1 MEKQTLTF
9 TALPNGFAPDGS
21 PRVSVFISQRL
32 WSDTAGAGNTTL
44 DKYPDQL
51 NWPARVP
58 TIKWEASINGG
69 PGIPLTE
76 PASELDP
83 ALWSALFHNTTQ
95 VKPFRFEDFRGM
107 PIESF
112 PIFAIHDTIR
122 GVYGRASSDAGYGA
136 GENRPGLGVLAND
149 KDLIAIARPT
159 LPDPEPPWNPVGTAP
174 IPFPDAPPVKEK
186 PQPGPDLPPPEPVEK
201 GCGCGCLGWPFE
213 LLRKILGLKDEDA
226 KGGTPP
232 VYDVPPS
239 TPAPTPSFK
248 TDVTPPPP
256 PPPPTPPKSFLPPPL
271 NADQQKTQA
280 AFDSLDAFLKPFAG
294 AEPDLPTAAQLAETW
309 DFHQAISSLG
319 DYPRILRRLG
329 LVLDLELPA
338 GTPLPANGTFQVKAT
353 GVDFNVDFQPGTT
366 PVSLRTRFISSPN
379 LFTAAPRPVQPE
391 IENGFLR
398 VDDTLRFRVI
408 QNDVAGDATKLRN
421 AATYALRFALAADR
435 PGNVPADG
443 GLPALRTIG
452 ISLVRDEVKAGLAD
466 QFLRSCSLN
475 LFVAGKD
482 SSPKSQPV
490 VPSGADPAASDE
502 LFAEDLVRGYR
513 IDVFDT
519 KTGVWRSLCERQ
531 GTYRFLEIPGPP
543 QTADDEGFVQ
553 FAATEPRD
561 PAAPK
566 TLRAGET
573 LFTWNGWS
581 LSAPRPG
588 KAIMPNDSHADPAN
602 TAVTPFRIEATFKAK
617 PGSLPRLRFGR
628 QYRLR
633 ARVADLAG
641 NSVTNPDDAS
651 YNDDVTQ
658 KTPEFTALRYEPLAP
673 PILMLQSAPVEAES
687 VERLVIR
694 TPAIGG
700 LGTTTARH
708 VAPPK
713 TSQLMAEMHGGFDNG
728 VVDGSAAGY
737 AKASRESNS
746 VNDGAQQTTPA
757 LDGLPGSI
765 PAKPKES
772 DPWIQ
777 PAPLVTVNYLPDPQA
792 HGVAF
797 VGLPGEA
804 SPDGITTVMFAN
816 AWPNLK
822 PFRIE
827 LVPIPVGTPSNPP
840 NFAGDT
846 LTVELAP
853 SQRATVR
860 INSLLDPADLD
871 VRGVWQ
877 WTDELAPANLAQV
890 RTSVIKGKH
899 WAHLPW
905 RDITLVY
912 ATQKPLEP
920 PVINTLDPAKNLGE
934 TFAVVGGDIT
944 VHAASTARIQ
954 LLANWTDPIDD
965 PATDP
970 PGGPPVVP
978 TFQTQNAHVCE
989 IEVPE
994 GVTHVAIKDSGTN
1007 AKPKHEF
1014 NDTKYHRVQYTPV
1027 AVTRFREYFPAITNT
1042 PANTTLVGPGFDVDV
1057 LNSAR
1062 PDMPKFLYAVPVFEW
1077 DSPPGTPGVVKRL
1090 RTGGGLRIYLD
1101 RTWFSSGAGEL
1112 LGVVF
1117 QESTNFLS
1125 LDVDFRRLVTIWGAD
1140 PIWHANPAPDQA
1152 QKKNFKNAVEA
1163 LSGKLLQEDS
1173 SAVVSVVGYEVNFD
1187 AERRLWFA
1195 DVRIE
1200 TGDAYW
1206 PFVRLALA
1214 RFQPKS
1220 VNDAHISQ
1228 IVRADFIQLPP
1239 ERLAEITVGGPSV
1252 HLKVTGPTYFR
1263 SEVVNT
1269 VKDFPF
1275 FSGSPTS
1282 NGLSEIEAVIEE
1294 RDAADDPGNELSW
1307 KPIDASRV
1315 LLIQNPATPGEWEGD
1330 VPFTTP
1336 LAPGLMR
1343 LTLKEFEWYRTDDA
1357 DSQDA
1362 PRQQIRV
1369 ARRLVY
1375 ADVFAL

>member
-9 TALPNGFAPDGS
+9 TALPNGFASDGS

-32 WSDTAGAGNTTL
+32 WSDTPGAANVTL

-51 NWPARVP
+51 NWPARLSALS
-58 TIKWEASINGG
+58 WEASISGG
-69 PGIPLTE
+69 PAIPLSE

-83 ALWSALFHNTTQ
+83 ALWSALFHETTQ
-95 VKPFRFEDFRGM
+95 VKPFRFEDLRGI

-112 PIFAIHDTIR
+112 PTFEIHDTIR
-122 GVYGRASSDAGYGA
+122 GVYGRASSDPAYGA
-136 GENRPGLGVLAND
+136 GSDRPDLGVLATD
-149 KDLIAIARPT
+149 PDLSAIARPT
-159 LPDPEPPWNPVGTAP
+159 LPEPEPPWNPVQTAP
-174 IPFPDAPPVKEK
+174 TPFPGAPPVTEK
-186 PQPGPDLPPPEPVEK
+186 PEPALDLPPPEPGR
-201 GCGCGCLGWPFE
+201 GCGCGCLAWPLE
-213 LLRKILGLKDEDA
+213 ILRRILGLPKHDA
-226 KGGTPP
+226 KGGSPP

-256 PPPPTPPKSFLPPPL
+256 PPPPPPPKSFLPPPL
-271 NADQQKTQA
+271 SPAQLKIRA

-294 AEPDLPTAAQLAETW
+294 AEPPLPTAAQLAATW

-319 DYPRILRRLG
+319 DYPRMLRRLG
-329 LVLDLELPA
+329 LVIDLVMPA
-338 GTPLPANGTFQVKAT
+338 GTPIPANGTIKVTAT
-353 GVDFNVDFQPGTT
+353 GVVFQAGTT
-366 PVSLRTRFISSPN
+366 TVSPRTRFTSAPN

-391 IENGFLR
+391 IANGFLR
-398 VDDTLRFRVI
+398 VDDTARFRVI
-408 QNDVAGDATKLRN
+408 QHDVAGDATKLRN
-421 AATYALRFALAADR
+421 VSTYALRFAIPADR
-435 PGNVPADG
+435 PGNVPGDG

-452 ISLVRDEVKAGLAD
+452 VSLVRHEIKTELAN
-466 QFLRSCSLN
+466 QFLRSCALN
-475 LFVAGKD
+475 RFVAAQD
-482 SSPKSQPV
+482 LSPEPPPV
-490 VPSGADPAASDE
+490 SPSGAPPAPTDE

-531 GTYRFLEIPGPP
+531 GTYRFLEAAGGPRDE
-543 QTADDEGFVQ
+543 TAGDEGFVQ

-581 LSAPRPG
+581 LAAPRPG
-588 KAIMPNDSHADPAN
+588 KAIMPDDTHADPVN
-602 TAVTPFRIEATFKAK
+602 TAVTPFKIETTFKAK
-617 PGSLPRLRFGR
+617 PASLPRLRFGR
-628 QYRLR
+628 KYQLR

-641 NSVTNPDDAS
+641 NSVTNPDEAS

-673 PILMLQSAPVEAES
+673 PILMLQSAPVEGES
-687 VERLVIR
+687 VERLVLR

-700 LGTTTARH
+700 LGATTVRH

-713 TSQLMAEMHGGFDNG
+713 TSQLMAELHGRFDNG
-728 VVDGSAAGY
+728 VVDGSATGY
-737 AKASRESNS
+737 TLASRESNS
-746 VNDGAQQTTPA
+746 VNEGAQQTKPA
-757 LDGLPGSI
+757 LDGLPGTI
-765 PAKPKES
+765 PAVPTES

-792 HGVAF
+792 RGVAF
-797 VGLPGEA
+797 FGLPGET
-804 SPDGITTVMFAN
+804 SPDGITVVTFAN
-816 AWPNLK
+816 AWPDLK

-827 LVPIPVGTPSNPP
+827 LVPIPVGSSPNPP
-840 NFAGDT
+840 NFAADT
-846 LTVELAP
+846 LKVELAP

-860 INSLLDPADLD
+860 INSLLDPGDLD
-871 VRGVWQ
+871 KRGVWQ
-877 WTDELAPANLAQV
+877 WTDELGPPNLAQV
-890 RTSVIKGKH
+890 KNSLIKGRH

-920 PVINTLDPAKNLGE
+920 PDILALNPLKKLGE
-934 TFAVVGGDIT
+934 TFAVVSGKIK
-944 VHAASTARIQ
+944 VHSASTARIQ

-965 PATDP
+965 PASDP
-970 PGGPPVVP
+970 LTGLPTVP
-978 TFQTQNAHVCE
+978 TFQIQNAHVCE

-994 GVTHVAIKDSGTN
+994 AVSPVDIKDSGTN
-1007 AKPKHEF
+1007 TEPKHEF
-1014 NDTKYHRVQYTPV
+1014 NDTKYHRVKYTPV
-1027 AVTRFREYFPAITNT
+1027 GTTRFREYFPPSTNT
-1042 PANTTLVGPGFDVDV
+1042 PANTTVAGTGFDVDV

-1062 PDMPKFLYAVPVFEW
+1062 PAMPKYLYAVPVFEW
-1077 DSPPGTPGVVKRL
+1077 DTPPATPGVVKR
-1090 RTGGGLRIYLD
+1090 RRQGGGLRIYLD
-1101 RTWFSSGAGEL
+1101 RPWFSSGSGEL

-1117 QESTNFLS
+1117 QEATNFLT
-1125 LDVDFRRLVTIWGAD
+1125 LDVEFRRLVTIWGAD

-1152 QKKNFKNAVEA
+1152 EKIHFKNTVDD
-1163 LSGKLLQEDS
+1163 LSGPLLQEDP
-1173 SAVVSVVGYEVNFD
+1173 SANVTVVGYEVNFD

-1195 DVRIE
+1195 DIRIE

-1220 VNDAHISQ
+1220 INDAHISK

-1239 ERLAEITVGGPSV
+1239 ERLAEISLSGASV

-1263 SEVVNT
+1263 SEVIDTIGNNL
-1269 VKDFPF
+1269 PF
-1275 FSGSPTS
+1275 FGGAPTS
-1282 NGLSEIEAVIEE
+1282 NGLSEIEAFIEE
-1294 RDAADDPGNELSW
+1294 RNAADDPANELSW
-1307 KPIDASRV
+1307 KPIDATRV
-1315 LLIQNPATPGEWEGD
+1315 LLVQNPATPGEWEGD
-1330 VPFTTP
+1330 VPLTSP

-1357 DSQDA
+1357 ISQDA
-1362 PRQQIRV
+1362 PRTQIRI

>member
-44 DKYPDQL
+44 DKYPDQI
-51 NWPARVP
+51 NWPARVAAL
-58 TIKWEASINGG
+58 TWEASINGG
-69 PGIPLTE
+69 PAIPLTE
-76 PASELDP
+76 PLSELDP
-83 ALWSALFHNTTQ
+83 ALWSALFHDTTQ
-95 VKPFRFEDFRGM
+95 VKPFAFEDFRGM

-112 PIFAIHDTIR
+112 PTFAIHDMIR
-122 GVYGRASSDAGYGA
+122 GVYGRASSDPAYGE
-136 GENRPGLGVLAND
+136 GKNRPGLDVLAAD
-149 KDLIAIARPT
+149 TDLIAIARPT
-159 LPDPEPPWNPVGTAP
+159 LPDPEPPWNPVETAAT
-174 IPFPDAPPVKEK
+174 PFPDAPPVKEK
-186 PQPGPDLPPPEPVEK
+186 PEPGPDLPPPEPIEK
-201 GCGCGCLGWPFE
+201 GCGCGCLAWPLE
-213 LLRKILGLKDEDA
+213 ILRRILGLPKKDA
-226 KGGTPP
+226 KGGAAP

-239 TPAPTPSFK
+239 TPAATPSFK

-256 PPPPTPPKSFLPPPL
+256 PAPPTPPKSFLPPPL
-271 NADQQKTQA
+271 SAAQLQTQA

-294 AEPDLPTAAQLAETW
+294 AEPKLPTAAQLAATW

-319 DYPRILRRLG
+319 DYPKMLRRLG
-329 LVLDLELPA
+329 LVLDLVMPA
-338 GTPLPANGTFQVKAT
+338 GTVIPANGTIEVTGKNVVFQA
-353 GVDFNVDFQPGTT
+353 GTT
-366 PVSLRTRFISSPN
+366 LVSPRTRFVSAPN

-391 IENGFLR
+391 ITNGFLR

-408 QNDVAGDATKLRN
+408 QNDVVGDATKLRN
-421 AATYALRFALAADR
+421 AATFALRFALAADR
-435 PGNVPADG
+435 PGNVPGDS
-443 GLPALRTIG
+443 GLPALRTVG
-452 ISLVRDEVKAGLAD
+452 ISLVKNEVTTELSD
-466 QFLRSCSLN
+466 QFLRSCALN
-475 LFVAGKD
+475 LFVASKD
-482 SSPKSQPV
+482 LSPLPPPV
-490 VPSGADPAASDE
+490 APGGAPPALSDE

-531 GTYRFLEIPGPP
+531 GTYRFLEAAGGPRNE
-543 QTADDEGFVQ
+543 TADDEGFVQ

-566 TLRAGET
+566 SLRAGET

-581 LSAPRPG
+581 LAAPRPG
-588 KAIMPNDSHADPAN
+588 KAIMPDDTHADPGNA
-602 TAVTPFRIEATFKAK
+602 AVTPFKIETTFKAR
-617 PGSLPRLRFGR
+617 PASLPRLRFGR

-651 YNDDVTQ
+651 YNDDVPQ
-658 KTPEFTALRYEPLAP
+658 KTDEFTALRYEPLAP
-673 PILMLQSAPVEAES
+673 PILMLRSAPVEGES
-687 VERLVIR
+687 VERLVLR
-694 TPAIGG
+694 KPALGG
-700 LGTTTARH
+700 LGASTVRH

-713 TSQLMAEMHGGFDNG
+713 TSQLMAEWHGGFDNG
-728 VVDGSAAGY
+728 VVDGSATGY
-737 AKASRESNS
+737 ALASRESNS
-746 VNDGAQQTTPA
+746 VNDGAQQTKPA
-757 LDGLPGSI
+757 LDGAPGVI
-765 PAKPKES
+765 PAVPIES

-777 PAPLVTVNYLPDPQA
+777 TAPLVTVNYLPDPQA
-792 HGVAF
+792 RGVAF
-797 VGLPGEA
+797 FDLPGDT
-804 SPDGITTVMFAN
+804 SPDRIFVVTFAN
-816 AWPNLK
+816 AWPDLK

-827 LVPIPVGTPSNPP
+827 LVPIGVGAISGPP
-840 NFAGDT
+840 TFAADT
-846 LTVELAP
+846 LKVELAP

-860 INSLLDPADLD
+860 INSLMDPGDLD
-871 VRGVWQ
+871 KRGVWQ
-877 WTDELAPANLAQV
+877 WTDELAPPNLAQV
-890 RTSVIKGKH
+890 RTSVIKGRH

-912 ATQKPLEP
+912 ATQKPVEP
-920 PVINTLDPAKNLGE
+920 PEIQTLNPAKSLGQ
-934 TFAVVGGDIT
+934 TFAVVDGKIK
-944 VHAASTARIQ
+944 VHSASTARIQ

-970 PGGPPVVP
+970 PAGLPVVP
-978 TFQTQNAHVCE
+978 TFQTQNSHVCE
-989 IEVPE
+989 TEVPE
-994 GVTHVAIKDSGTN
+994 TVSPVDIRDSGTRTN
-1007 AKPKHEF
+1007 PKHEF
-1014 NDTKYHRVQYTPV
+1014 NDTKYHRVTYTPV
-1027 AVTRFREYFPAITNT
+1027 GTTRFREYFPPSTNT
-1042 PANTTLVGPGFDVDV
+1042 PPNTTEAGPGFGVDV

-1062 PDMPKFLYAVPVFEW
+1062 PDMPKYLYTVPVFEW
-1077 DSPPGTPGVVKRL
+1077 DTPPGTPGIVKRQ
-1090 RTGGGLRIYLD
+1090 RTGGGIRIYLD
-1101 RTWFSSGAGEL
+1101 RPWFSSGDGEL

-1117 QESTNFLS
+1117 QEGTNFLTM
-1125 LDVDFRRLVTIWGAD
+1125 DVAFRRFVTIWGAD

-1152 QKKNFKNAVEA
+1152 QKINFKNVVTDE
-1163 LSGKLLQEDS
+1163 SGKLLQEDS
-1173 SAVVSVVGYEVNFD
+1173 KADVTVVGYAVNFD

-1195 DVRIE
+1195 DISID
-1200 TGDAYW
+1200 TGNAYW

-1220 VNDAHISQ
+1220 IKDAFISQ

-1239 ERLAEITVGGPSV
+1239 DRLAEITVGGASV

-1263 SEVVNT
+1263 SEVVET

-1294 RDAADDPGNELSW
+1294 RNATDDPGNELSW
-1307 KPIDASRV
+1307 KPIDATRT
-1315 LLIQNPATPGEWEGD
+1315 LLIQNPAKPGEWEGD
-1330 VPFTTP
+1330 VPFAT

-1357 DSQDA
+1357 ISQDA
-1362 PRQQIRV
+1362 PRTQIRV